1 VKKPAIFAVAAFT
14 VLFFTVFTS
23 CNSAKQLAYFKNLP
37 DSTVVHLPLIP
48 LVIRWLILMV

>member
-14 VLFFTVFTS
+14 VLFFTVLTS

-48 LVIRWLILMV
+48 LVITWLILMV